1 MKKRKVPR
9 AVEKAKG
16 TGETNELKR
25 TNDAGGEGEKSQA
38 KKGKASPPKSAQTE
52 TATAA
57 AVEALSNATAKLE
70 KAVSA
75 AAGAVA
81 AASDAQALEDG
92 VTDQGGLGSCAYPS
106 GGRVPPPA
114 LARG

>member
-25 TNDAGGEGEKSQA
+25 TNDAGSEGEKSQA

-70 KAVSA
+70 KATS
-75 AAGAVA
+75 
-81 AASDAQALEDG
+81 LG
-92 VTDQGGLGSCAYPS
+92 VEVWDEPTLRSMI
-106 GGRVPPPA
+106 PA
-114 LARG
+114 D